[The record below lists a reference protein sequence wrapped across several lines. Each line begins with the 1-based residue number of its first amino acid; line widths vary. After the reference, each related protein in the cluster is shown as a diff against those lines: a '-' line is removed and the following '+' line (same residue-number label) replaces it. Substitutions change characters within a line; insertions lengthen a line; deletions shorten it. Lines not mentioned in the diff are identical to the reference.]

1 MSSKKPTVIYPEYF
15 DLRLKRSGGRKV
27 PASEAVKSPNIDELS
42 IILSKLGCDFSISES
57 RHPSNWA
64 SSKGCLK
71 VNAQFSKTQLLH
83 KLGAGLKELRKTN

>member
-15 DLRLKRSGGRKV
+15 DSRLTRSEGRKV

-42 IILSKLGCDFSISES
+42 IILSKLDCDFTIGES
-57 RHPSNWA
+57 RYPGNWA

>member
-15 DLRLKRSGGRKV
+15 DIRLKRSEGRKV
-27 PASEAVKSPNIDELS
+27 PESEAVKSPNIDELS
-42 IILSKLGCDFSISES
+42 SILSKLDCDFTISKS
-57 RHPSNWA
+57 RYPGNWS

-71 VNAQFSKTQLLH
+71 VEIQFSKTQLLH

>member
-15 DLRLKRSGGRKV
+15 DIRLKRSEGRKV

-42 IILSKLGCDFSISES
+42 SILSKLGCDFTIGES
-57 RHPSNWA
+57 RYPGNWS
-64 SSKGCLK
+64 SSKGGLK
-71 VNAQFSKTQLLH
+71 VEVQFSKTQLLH